1 MNGHVTLAEEVLL
14 LTLEDES
21 GAVKESAGAACA
33 IPGALLAE
41 LALAGRVALEDGT
54 VTVVPGGEPTGEPL
68 LDGRLERLA
77 EWARG
82 RRTAKAS
89 EWLTQD
95 RATAPADTLERLVER
110 GLVTEER
117 RRVLGVFPVRR
128 YPEADGRVERA
139 LRERLAAVV
148 LHGAEPDART
158 GALIALLH
166 AAGLYRSAFPEV
178 PRKEVEPR
186 FAEIAEIA
194 EIAEGERAGEAVRE
208 AIRNTRAVLAAVI
221 AVTAATAATTAVM

>member
-186 FAEIAEIA
+186 FAEIAE
-194 EIAEGERAGEAVRE
+194 GEWAGEAVRE